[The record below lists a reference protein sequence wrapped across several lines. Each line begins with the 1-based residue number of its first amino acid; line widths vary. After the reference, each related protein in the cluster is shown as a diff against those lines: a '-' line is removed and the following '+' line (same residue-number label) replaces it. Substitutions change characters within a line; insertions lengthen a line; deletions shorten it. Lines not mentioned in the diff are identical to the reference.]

1 MQPSL
6 TPQAELS
13 AAPWDCVCLCTYLS
27 IQKTFVQFVYIPNT
41 MQGFE
46 DVVQSKEAMRVTG
59 LFCNFFFNIHI
70 LYRFTRFLFW
80 LENKRY
86 IKYKG
91 FSRKY
96 QTKRDD

>member
-13 AAPWDCVCLCTYLS
+13 SGSLGLCVFMYLS
-27 IQKTFVQFVYIPNT
+27 IQKMFVQFVYIPNT

-46 DVVQSKEAMRVTG
+46 DVVQSKEATRVTG

-80 LENKRY
+80 LEK
-86 IKYKG
+86 
-91 FSRKY
+91 
-96 QTKRDD
+96 